1 MNQAQFHA
9 PPFRATYLLALAM
22 LGSALLGSSS
32 FAQTLAQS
40 SSQSS
45 AQPSGTSAPQAWPT
59 KPVRLIIPS
68 LAAGSPDRVTRL
80 IAERLSQ
87 RWGQPVVVENR
98 PGATTVIGTEYVM
111 RQPADGYTLLST
123 FTSYVQ
129 APALLPKAPWDV
141 ERDFVPV
148 IQFIRSEVVLLVRS
162 DSPWKTLGDFINAAK
177 TSKSSGAPLSY
188 GSFGNASSFHIYGEA
203 LKRGAGIDLTH
214 VAYKGESA
222 SMTDLIGGQ
231 ISSSFNSIGT
241 AMPHLKSGR
250 VRALALVGAVRS
262 KVLPEVPT
270 FGEAGVPKLDASG
283 WFGLLA
289 PAGTARAVVDKIAS
303 DIGQVLALPEVTDNL
318 RGQGLE
324 PTGLGPDAFAR
335 YIREDYSRWKALTT
349 ELSIRSE

>member
-1 MNQAQFHA
+1 MTTRRHF
-9 PPFRATYLLALAM
+9 TSSLSTLAGLTLAGHGLQSM
-22 LGSALLGSSS
+22 
-32 FAQTLAQS
+32 AQTPAP
-40 SSQSS
+40 
-45 AQPSGTSAPQAWPT
+45 ASGQQQGQGQTQAWPN
-59 KPVRLIIPS
+59 KPVRMIIPS

-80 IAERLSQ
+80 IAERLTQ

-129 APALLPKAPWDV
+129 APALLPKVPWDV
-141 ERDFVPV
+141 ERDFIPV
-148 IQFIRSEVVLLVRS
+148 VQFIRSEVVILVRS
-162 DSPWKTLGDFINAAK
+162 DSPWKTLGDFIAAAK
-177 TSKSSGAPLSY
+177 AAKAAGQALSY

-203 LKRGAGIDLTH
+203 LKRGTGIELTH

-231 ISSSFNSIGT
+231 ITSSFNSIGT

-289 PAGTARAVVDKIAS
+289 PAGTPRSVVEKISA
-303 DIGQVLALPEVTDNL
+303 DIAQVLALPEVTDNL

-335 YIREDYSRWKALTT
+335 FIKEDYGRWKALTT
-349 ELSIRSE
+349 ELSIRAE

>member
-1 MNQAQFHA
+1 MKTRRHF
-9 PPFRATYLLALAM
+9 T
-22 LGSALLGSSS
+22 ALLTKLAGLGIASRGVDGL
-32 FAQTLAQS
+32 AQTPSPSA
-40 SSQSS
+40 SQSP
-45 AQPSGTSAPQAWPT
+45 AQAWPT
-59 KPVRLIIPS
+59 KPVRMIIPS

-87 RWGQPVVVENR
+87 RWGQAVVVENR

-123 FTSYVQ
+123 FTSFVQ

-141 ERDFVPV
+141 EKDFIPV
-148 IQFIRSEVVLLVRS
+148 VQFIRSEVVILVRS
-162 DSPWKTLGDFINAAK
+162 DSPWRTLGDFIAGAK
-177 TSKSSGAPLSY
+177 TAKSTGVPLSY

-203 LKRGAGIDLTH
+203 LKRGTGIDLTH

-222 SMTDLIGGQ
+222 SITDLIGGQ

-250 VRALALVGAVRS
+250 VRALALVGATRS

-289 PAGTARAVVDKIAS
+289 PAGTPRSVVDKIAA
-303 DIGQVLALPEVTDNL
+303 DIAQVLALPDVTDNL

-324 PTGLGPDAFAR
+324 PTGLGPEPFAR
-335 YIREDYSRWKALTT
+335 FIREDYARWKALTT